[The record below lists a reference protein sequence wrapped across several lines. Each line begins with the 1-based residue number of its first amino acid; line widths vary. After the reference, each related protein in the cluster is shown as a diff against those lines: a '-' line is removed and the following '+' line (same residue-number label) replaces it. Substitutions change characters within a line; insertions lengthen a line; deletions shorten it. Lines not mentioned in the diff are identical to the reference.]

1 MRFVWRFAPLLG
13 LLAGCGFAQKP
24 YADDPLLRGGRSVWT
39 LREPPAAVAP
49 QPPAA
54 PPPIEP
60 PAPPI
65 VPISPRWE

>member
-1 MRFVWRFAPLLG
+1 MRFAGRFAPLLC
-13 LLAGCGFAQKP
+13 LVAGCGFAQKP

-39 LREPPAAVAP
+39 VREPNPPAP

-54 PPPIEP
+54 PPVIEP
-60 PAPPI
+60 PPPPV